1 MILITEFGTQLAP
14 AVERRLLSLEAAG
27 GILLFGTSP
36 LMHDPA
42 GWVKALAMERE
53 TYKRRAKYQRRG
65 VLGDLGIALLQLLL
79 NLGRKYGKIFQDY
92 GTLAV
97 LLRKDPEAV
106 VEAMKRLIAHGFVTK
121 HRRSKLIGTP
131 QGQRRVQDSNA
142 RGPHARAGT
151 GGVAARCGPAFRFG
165 KTSCICS
172 PGPR

>member
-1 MILITEFGTQLAP
+1 
-14 AVERRLLSLEAAG
+14 
-27 GILLFGTSP
+27 
-36 LMHDPA
+36 
-42 GWVKALAMERE
+42 MERE

-106 VEAMKRLIAHGFVTK
+106 VEARLRHQASALQADRYAPGA
-121 HRRSKLIGTP
+121 TP
-131 QGQRRVQDSNA
+131 GARFQRL

>member
-1 MILITEFGTQLAP
+1 VVFYFSGHQ
-14 AVERRLLSLEAAG
+14 
-27 GILLFGTSP
+27 
-36 LMHDPA
+36 HDPA

-142 RGPHARAGT
+142 YEVHMPEQGLAALPL
-151 GGVAARCGPAFRFG
+151 VAAQPSGSEKPVVSVLQDRGDQKADRFWLAEPWRMADG
-165 KTSCICS
+165 SYY
-172 PGPR
+172 